1 MRLSQAISGRL
12 ANIAILIVLG
22 INIIVGLLVFQDYGL
37 SLDEPLYYA
46 YGEAIGYAYN
56 PAEWFSGDFVITR
69 AFGPSPADHRN
80 RGPAYLLLA
89 RIPARLFQ
97 IAGLD
102 FSSSWHLVN
111 FLLFQIGLYFFYF
124 FCQRWMT
131 TTAALG
137 ATLLL
142 STQPIVWEH
151 AFINPKD
158 MPFLVF
164 FIITLYLGFRMA
176 DHLAAMT
183 DPANAQRGF
192 RIILIPAIMLGLTTN
207 LRVLGPLAG
216 LLTGLYFLT
225 LRKPKTIIWFLPYG
239 IIAYLTM
246 VATWP
251 YLWLNP
257 IGKFIEVVQ
266 FMADNPTQLRVLFYG
281 QLYPA
286 DNLPLRYLPAMM
298 LFTLTEPVWLL
309 TALGAGAASYRWLRH
324 DIEWKALAIAMGWF
338 VIPLIYVLLIRPPM
352 YDGFRHFL
360 FIIPPLFILTG
371 IALDF
376 CLNRLTEKWQQGL
389 LIMIILVPGLSA
401 SIKLHPYQ
409 YTYYN
414 TFIGGTGEAAYR
426 FETDYWLTCYKE
438 ALEQLAPY
446 ADKPVNLYVQR
457 EYYIAQYYATDQ
469 IAVKDLLSKNK
480 TIGPGDFI
488 LWSSRAN
495 PGLQRYRSPDQVVL
509 RVERE
514 GALFCVTQRQ

>member
-1 MRLSQAISGRL
+1 MHLTRPSELRP
-12 ANIAILIVLG
+12 ANILILVVLAINLI
-22 INIIVGLLVFQDYGL
+22 IGLSVFQDYGL

-56 PAEWFSGDFVITR
+56 PAEWFGGDFVVTR
-69 AFGPSPADHRN
+69 AFGPSPADHGN

-89 RIPARLFQ
+89 RLPAQLLQ
-97 IAGLD
+97 TAGID
-102 FSSSWHLVN
+102 FPSSWHLVN
-111 FLLFQIGLYFFYF
+111 FLAFQFGLYFFYS
-124 FCQRWMT
+124 FCRRWMT
-131 TTAALG
+131 ALAAVG
-137 ATLLL
+137 ATGLLC
-142 STQPIVWEH
+142 SQPIVWEH

-158 MPFLVF
+158 PPFMVF
-164 FIITLYLGFRMA
+164 FMITIFLGFRMSER
-176 DHLAAMT
+176 LAAMP
-183 DPANAQRGF
+183 DPGNTRHGLKIVLF
-192 RIILIPAIMLGLTTN
+192 PAIMLGLSTN

-216 LLTGLYFLT
+216 LLTGVYFLT
-225 LRKPKTIIWFLPYG
+225 LRKPKPIWWFLPYG

-251 YLWLNP
+251 YLWANP

-298 LFTLTEPVWLL
+298 VYTLTEPVWILS
-309 TALGAGAASYRWLRH
+309 AFG
-324 DIEWKALAIAMGWF
+324 AIAAGYRFLRNDIAWKPLLIAFGWF
-338 VIPLIYVLLIRPPM
+338 LVPFVYVLLIRPPM

-371 IALDF
+371 VALDF
-376 CLNRLTEKWQQGL
+376 LFRPLGKTWQQCL
-389 LIMIILVPGLSA
+389 LIVLVITPGIAAGL
-401 SIKLHPYQ
+401 KLHPYQ

-414 TFIGGTGEAAYR
+414 SFVGGTGEAAYQ

-438 ALEQLAPY
+438 ALEKLAPF
-446 ADKPVNLYVQR
+446 ADEPVNLYVQR
-457 EYYIAQYYATDQ
+457 EYYIAQYYATDK
-469 IAVKDLLSKNK
+469 ITVKDLQSKDK
-480 TIGPGDFI
+480 SIGPGDFI

-495 PGLQRYRSPDQVVL
+495 PGLQRYRDPDQVVL